1 MTAAQLRK
9 LYACAREAG
18 MDDDTLHAR
27 CLAQTGRAHLR
38 ELSSREAAELIDSIT
53 GVDTSEYRRRAPR
66 PVNRASQEQL
76 NKILALARR
85 LGWLEDGSRVRL
97 NGFLRVRLGVEQLDW
112 LTPEKA
118 VQTTEALK
126 AMVAGG
132 RGERKK
138 GC

>member
-97 NGFLRVRLGVEQLDW
+97 NGFLRARLGVEQLDW

-118 VQTTEALK
+118 VQATEALK

-132 RGERKK
+132 RGERKQH
-138 GC
+138 

>member
-18 MDDDTLHAR
+18 IDDDTLHAR

-66 PVNRASQEQL
+66 PVNRASQDQL
-76 NKILALARR
+76 NKILALARK

-97 NGFLRVRLGVEQLDW
+97 NGFLRARLGVEQLDW

-118 VQTTEALK
+118 VQATEALK

-138 GC
+138 H

>member
-9 LYACAREAG
+9 LYACARAAG

-97 NGFLRVRLGVEQLDW
+97 NGFLRARMGVEQLDW

-118 VQTTEALK
+118 VQATEAMK

-132 RGERKK
+132 RGERKQH
-138 GC
+138 

>member
-18 MDDDTLHAR
+18 IDDDTLHAR

-97 NGFLRVRLGVEQLDW
+97 NGFLRARMGVEQLDW

-118 VQTTEALK
+118 VQATEAMK

-132 RGERKK
+132 RGERKQH
-138 GC
+138 

>member
-18 MDDDTLHAR
+18 IDDDTLHAR

-97 NGFLRVRLGVEQLDW
+97 NGFLRARMGVEQLDW

-118 VQTTEALK
+118 VQATEAMK

>member
-1 MTAAQLRK
+1 MTGAQLRK

-27 CLAQTGRAHLR
+27 CLAQTGREHLR

-97 NGFLRVRLGVEQLDW
+97 NGFLRARMGVEQLDW

-118 VQTTEALK
+118 VQATEAMK

-132 RGERKK
+132 RGERKQH
-138 GC
+138 